1 MESTAGSQVG
11 SWGCCSAF
19 GCSAPHSGNQTPIP
33 TLATLDWA
41 ALASCDSAHTS
52 CCLPPQH
59 LTLLHCMAE
68 VTPTG
73 THLQHHHLHV
83 FPLAPAASR
92 RATPSCSKPSQV
104 HMMARE
110 VRTLQKRRPPRSF
123 GGGSGASAYCSQM
136 HQGRNCGP
144 RHRRPCHHSSWMRS
158 SGCPR
163 AEKATELPRE
173 RVTGRG
179 TGRAGGTDL
188 IAPGLGSAPVQQH
201 LLDTVGIR
209 HAKAGGAL
217 HSGL

>member
-1 MESTAGSQVG
+1 MGALPHIQEPRPPYPPLPYQTGLHWPLVTLPIQLLFAPTAPNLV
-11 SWGCCSAF
+11 
-19 GCSAPHSGNQTPIP
+19 
-33 TLATLDWA
+33 
-41 ALASCDSAHTS
+41 ALHGG
-52 CCLPPQH
+52 
-59 LTLLHCMAE
+59 M
-68 VTPTG
+68 TPTG

-83 FPLAPAASR
+83 SPLGPAASR

-136 HQGRNCGP
+136 HQGRNCEP

-163 AEKATELPRE
+163 AERATKLPRD
-173 RVTGRG
+173 RVTGLG
-179 TGRAGGTDL
+179 TGRGGGTHL
-188 IAPGLGSAPVQQH
+188 IAPGLCSAPVQQH

-217 HSGL
+217 HGSL